1 MATIGDLEDLQDGIS
16 ASIQTLLR
24 AYDQCAD
31 PVESAAILIQSKQLA
46 AQMAQ
51 IETNMFHQQSIRAGP
66 TVDRAF
72 ASAKGYTS
80 QLKDMGGHLDRVSD
94 IIATGAKLVGVVTQI
109 VSWLVL

>member
-1 MATIGDLEDLQDGIS
+1 MATIDDLETLQDGIS

-51 IETNMFHQQSIRAGP
+51 IETNMFHQQAIHAGP
-66 TVDRAF
+66 AVDCAF
-72 ASAKGYTS
+72 VSAKGYTS
-80 QLKDMGGHLDRVSD
+80 QLKDMGGRLDRVSD
-94 IIATGAKLVGVVTQI
+94 IIATGAKLVDVVTQI
-109 VSWLVL
+109 VRWLAL